1 MELVTKPDFAEA
13 RERWEAFWHHD
24 IIRRPIVC
32 ITAPRQKRVA
42 ADHPHYFS
50 IDTSDTDTAAFAR
63 RAKAIAESIFWGGE
77 AIPIPS
83 LREAS
88 LGPDQ
93 YAAYLG
99 GRLESSPDS
108 PGTTWAVP
116 VVASWK
122 DTLPVRLSSD
132 CRAWRTMLQMVETYA
147 RIGEGS
153 FLVAVPDLHSNMD
166 ALSALRG
173 PERLML
179 DLCDAPE
186 MIDRAMEDVRAT
198 YQPIYEA
205 IFEAGRMRERGTIG
219 WLPHY
224 SAGRFAT
231 VQSDVICMLSPE
243 HFHRWVLPAL
253 EEETTFLDHSIMHYD
268 GPRALIHLDDVLA
281 IETLDGIQWVPG
293 DGAPPMVEW
302 LDLLRRIQAAGKSIW
317 LSATMDEIRDVYC
330 RELRPELTVYSTSAS
345 SEREACEFLAC
356 LERHT

>member
-1 MELVTKPDFAEA
+1 MELVTKPNFAEA

-32 ITAPRQKRVA
+32 ITAPREKRVA
-42 ADHPHYFS
+42 ADHPHYLS
-50 IDTSDTDTAAFAR
+50 VDAGDIAAFAE
-63 RAKAIAESIFWGGE
+63 RARAIAGSIFWGGE
-77 AIPIPS
+77 AIPV
-83 LREAS
+83 REVA

-99 GRLESSPDS
+99 GSLESSPDS

-116 VVASWK
+116 VVASWE
-122 DTLPVRLSSD
+122 DALPLRLSSD
-132 CRAWRTMLQMVETYA
+132 CLAWHTMLQMVETYA

-173 PERLML
+173 AELLMV
-179 DLCDAPE
+179 DLLDAPE
-186 MIDRAMEDVRAT
+186 MIDRAMQDVRAT

-205 IFEAGRMRERGTIG
+205 IYRAGRMRERGTIS
-219 WLPHY
+219 WLPLY
-224 SAGRFAT
+224 SARRFAP

-243 HFHRWVLPAL
+243 HFRRWVLPAL
-253 EEETTFLDHSIMHYD
+253 EEETSFLDHSIMHYD
-268 GPRALIHLDDVLA
+268 GPQALIHLDDVLA
-281 IETLDGIQWVPG
+281 IEALDGIQWTPG

-302 LDLLRRIQAAGKSIW
+302 LDLLKHIQAAGKSVW
-317 LSATMDEIRDVYC
+317 LSATMDEIREVYC

-345 SEREACEFLAC
+345 SEREACGFLAW